1 MCFSRL
7 TLIYSSLFTRTLHH
21 QSPQSPRAA
30 CNAND
35 PCTVGLRHLCGD
47 AAYSPRSSAHH
58 DHVTFG
64 WSTQDAAHPNE
75 GGDTRGDAKEVQ
87 RGFLRNLR
95 NLGVRK
101 NAPSCSR
108 GAKESTLDVNIF
120 VRTPSTRG

>member
-7 TLIYSSLFTRTLHH
+7 ILICSSLFTRTLHH

-47 AAYSPRSSAHH
+47 AAYSPCSSAHN

-95 NLGVRK
+95 NLGVPKKMHLRVRVVPK
-101 NAPSCSR
+101 NQHR
-108 GAKESTLDVNIF
+108 MYIF
-120 VRTPSTRG
+120 VRTPSTTG